1 MRPRRERL
9 KGHLTYVTIELGE
22 PGARMA
28 GERGDVVVLIDAL
41 RASTTITCA
50 LAAGAQRVLPVL
62 HVDEATALTA
72 WHGYLCAGERGG
84 AKVPGF
90 DFGNSPTEMLTG
102 RDRLRGQT
110 LVLTTSNGTRC
121 VQAAVEAGAAALVSG
136 ALPNAAATVL
146 AAWRLADRHGRDI
159 TLLAAGLDDEVAIE
173 DTFAARWLL
182 QALVALGEQAGAPI
196 THAPFE
202 SVAAADSAEVF
213 RTSEAGVRL
222 TGLGYAAD
230 VAYCARIDSLRIVP
244 LYRAQVGFVPWTG
257 EPEETSD
264 D

>member
-1 MRPRRERL
+1 VRRERS
-9 KGHLTYVTIELGE
+9 KGHLTYVTIEIGE
-22 PGARMA
+22 PGARIA

-62 HVDEATALTA
+62 DVDEAKALTA
-72 WHGYLCAGERGG
+72 RHGYLCAGERGG

-90 DFGNSPTEMLTG
+90 DFGNSPTEMLTE
-102 RDRLRGQT
+102 RLRLRGQT

-121 VQAAVEAGAAALVSG
+121 VHAAVAAGAAAVLSG
-136 ALPNAAATVL
+136 ALPNADATVL
-146 AAWRLADRHGRDI
+146 AAWRLADRHGRHI
-159 TLLAAGLDDEVAIE
+159 TLLAAGIDDEVAIE

-182 QALVALGEQAGAPI
+182 QALVSLGRQAGVPVG
-196 THAPFE
+196 HAPLAP
-202 SVAAADSAEVF
+202 VAAADSAEVF

-230 VAYCARIDSLRIVP
+230 VAYCARIDVLRIVP
-244 LYRAQVGFVPWTG
+244 LYRAGVGFVIWTG
-257 EPEETSD
+257 EPEETND